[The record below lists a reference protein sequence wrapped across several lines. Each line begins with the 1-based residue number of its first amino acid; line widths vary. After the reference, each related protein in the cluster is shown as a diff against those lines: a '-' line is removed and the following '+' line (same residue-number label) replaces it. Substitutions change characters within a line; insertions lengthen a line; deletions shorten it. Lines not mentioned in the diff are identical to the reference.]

1 MNMKK
6 MLRTA
11 LLAVVITGTSF
22 VSNAQKIAHINLD
35 SLVSLMPESKEA
47 QKAQQDYLKQ
57 LEGTVTAM
65 QTELQT
71 KYQDYLDN
79 QTKLT
84 DLIKKNKEKEL
95 QDLDQRIKDFQ
106 TNAQQDLQ
114 KKNEELGKPVLD
126 KARKAIDQVAKENG
140 YKYVLDTSTGIVLYS
155 EPTDDIFPLVKK
167 KLNITAAAPAPTNG
181 GTPAP
186 KK

>member
-1 MNMKK
+1 MKNK
-6 MLRTA
+6 LKTLITA
-11 LLAVVITGTSF
+11 VMIAGTAF
-22 VSNAQKIAHINLD
+22 VSNAQKIAHIHLD

-57 LEGTVTAM
+57 LEGTITAM

-71 KYQDYLDN
+71 KYQEYMDN
-79 QTKLT
+79 QTKLS

-140 YKYVLDTSTGIVLYS
+140 YKYVLDSSSGIILFS
-155 EPTDDIFPLVKK
+155 DPADDIFALVKK
-167 KLNITAAAPAPTNG
+167 KLNIIAAPAPSPANG
-181 GTPAP
+181 GSNTP

>member
-1 MNMKK
+1 MTK
-6 MLRTA
+6 MLKAT
-11 LLAVVITGTSF
+11 LLAVLITGTAFIS
-22 VSNAQKIAHINLD
+22 SAQKIAHIDLD
-35 SLVSLMPESKEA
+35 SLISLMPESKEA

-57 LEGTVTAM
+57 LESTITAM

-71 KYQDYLDN
+71 KYQEYMDN
-79 QTKLT
+79 QTKYT

-114 KKNEELGKPVLD
+114 KKNEELGKPVIE

-155 EPTDDIFPLVKK
+155 EPADDIFSLVKK
-167 KLNITAAAPAPTNG
+167 KLNIVASAPASDGSIT
-181 GTPAP
+181 P